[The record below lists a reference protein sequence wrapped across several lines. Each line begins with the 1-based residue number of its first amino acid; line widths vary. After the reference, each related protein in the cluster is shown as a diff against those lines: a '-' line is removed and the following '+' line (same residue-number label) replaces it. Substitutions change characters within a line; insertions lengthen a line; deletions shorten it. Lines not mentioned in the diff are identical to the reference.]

1 MKTVKK
7 IFAFIMAVTLML
19 SVLPAQNTF
28 AATSVT
34 VSGSYHQGEARK
46 IWGMINSF
54 RGSSSAWSWDSSN
67 TQKVYFNSSAAQT
80 NLYYDAGLERVA
92 MQRAIE
98 ISVDFSH
105 TRPNGSSCFSAYNEL
120 GVDYSAAGENIAYGY
135 ESAAAANK
143 AWREDDEDY
152 SGQGHRR
159 NMLGESFNA
168 VGIAC
173 VLVDG
178 TYYWVEEFAY
188 LDNARNN
195 YGAANES
202 SFSTS
207 VSTDTNVSYTG
218 LAKIYGEW
226 YYLNKDDVDYS
237 YTGLCQYFGNWF
249 YVNKG
254 IVDFGYTGL
263 CRYGNAWYYIAN
275 GKLNWYATGL
285 CKYNGNWFYVNNGKV
300 DFGYTGLAKNAGH
313 WFYIKNGV
321 LDWNYT
327 GLCKYNGSW
336 FYVNKGILNW
346 NYTGLC
352 RYGNAWYYI
361 ANGKLN
367 WYALGLC
374 KYNGRWFY
382 VNNGKVD
389 FGYTGLARNAG
400 NWFYI
405 RNGVLNWNYSGS
417 CPYNGHYYNVRNGI
431 VVF

>member
-1 MKTVKK
+1 
-7 IFAFIMAVTLML
+7 
-19 SVLPAQNTF
+19 
-28 AATSVT
+28 
-34 VSGSYHQGEARK
+34 
-46 IWGMINSF
+46 MINLF

-98 ISVDFSH
+98 ISVEFSH

-135 ESAAAANK
+135 ESATAANK

-173 VLVDG
+173 VLVNG

-188 LDNARNN
+188 LDNVDNN
-195 YGAANES
+195 YGSANES

-226 YYLNKDDVDYS
+226 YYLNNDDVDYS

-263 CRYGNAWYYIAN
+263 CRYETHGIISQMVNSTGTLQAYVNIT
-275 GKLNWYATGL
+275 ATG
-285 CKYNGNWFYVNNGKV
+285 
-300 DFGYTGLAKNAGH
+300 
-313 WFYIKNGV
+313 
-321 LDWNYT
+321 
-327 GLCKYNGSW
+327 SM
-336 FYVNKGILNW
+336 
-346 NYTGLC
+346 
-352 RYGNAWYYI
+352 
-361 ANGKLN
+361 
-367 WYALGLC
+367 
-374 KYNGRWFY
+374 
-382 VNNGKVD
+382 
-389 FGYTGLARNAG
+389 
-400 NWFYI
+400 
-405 RNGVLNWNYSGS
+405 
-417 CPYNGHYYNVRNGI
+417 
-431 VVF
+431 